1 MAIYTVT
8 PGDTV
13 DTIAGSYGIS
23 ADDLI
28 YDNQL
33 VYPYALAVGQSLFIP
48 GSAAASGK
56 PSIQANGYAYT
67 YISNW
72 VLD

>member
-8 PGDTV
+8 SGDTV
-13 DTIAGSYGIS
+13 DTIADSYGIS

-33 VYPYALAVGQSLFIP
+33 VYPYALAVGHKIYE
-48 GSAAASGK
+48 GVSADED
-56 PSIQANGYAYT
+56 
-67 YISNW
+67 
-72 VLD
+72 V